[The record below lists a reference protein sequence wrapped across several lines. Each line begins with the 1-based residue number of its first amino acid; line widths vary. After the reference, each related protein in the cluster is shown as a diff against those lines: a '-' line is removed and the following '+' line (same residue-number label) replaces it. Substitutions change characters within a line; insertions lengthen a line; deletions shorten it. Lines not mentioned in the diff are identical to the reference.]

1 MLGFISVVLFVVSR
15 YSNAVVT
22 STLVK
27 RETAAHSCNPST
39 WGGREG
45 RFVCIVGQLVLSNP

>member
-1 MLGFISVVLFVVSR
+1 MIDFISVVLCIVSL

-22 STLVK
+22 STLIK

-45 RFVCIVGQLVLSNP
+45 RFVCIDGQLVFSNP